1 MATQRKPPPVLAP
14 QAEWIDKTG
23 RPSKEFYALIA
34 ALLAWAK
41 EADAE
46 LG

>member
-1 MATQRKPPPVLAP
+1 MPTTRKPPVILTP
-14 QAEWIDKTG
+14 QAEWIDKDG
-23 RPSKEFYALIA
+23 RPSKEFYTLIA

-46 LG
+46 LN

>member
-1 MATQRKPPPVLAP
+1 MTVRKPPPVLSP
-14 QAEWIDKTG
+14 QAQWVDENG
-23 RPSKEFYALIA
+23 RPTKEFFALIA

-41 EADAE
+41 EVDTE